1 MKLGYRIVL
10 ALSPVV
16 VVACGVHTDKAVAKA
31 AIDNSTT
38 EQRKKAYE
46 ATAQILDEQ
55 PAAVDELY
63 SVMRLH
69 PKALDRFMADASTDL
84 DQKWIAKNMA
94 GYLTK
99 NPAGLEEVLRAAIP
113 AIEKEPKARVAM
125 NKALAAHADR
135 TADILTDDPQAMAK
149 IIKSLLVMTE
159 KKPTGR
165 KNMIT
170 AIHEDR
176 EAIMAFVK
184 EDKPLA
190 KAIAVEFLRESVK
203 DKPTLEKVLS
213 ATGALDQPKD
223 APAPAPPPPANA
235 KAKSDKAPTSPL
247 PQPTTTPSGGGPTPP
262 PALGK

>member
-10 ALSPVV
+10 ALSPIVV
-16 VVACGVHTDKAVAKA
+16 AACGVHTDKAVTKA
-31 AIDNSTT
+31 AIDNSSTS
-38 EQRKKAYE
+38 QRKKAYE
-46 ATAQILDEQ
+46 ATAQIMDEDG
-55 PAAVDELY
+55 AVVDELY

-69 PKALDRFMADASTDL
+69 PKSMDRFMADASTDL

-99 NPAGLEEVLRAAIP
+99 NPAGLEEVLLAAVP
-113 AIEKEPKARVAM
+113 AVEKEPKARIAM
-125 NKALAAHADR
+125 NKALAAKSDQ
-135 TADILTDDPQAMAK
+135 TADILTDDPHAMAK
-149 IIKSLLVMTE
+149 VIKSLLTVTE
-159 KKPTGR
+159 KKPAAR

-190 KAIAVEFLRESVK
+190 KAIALEFLREELK
-203 DKPTLEKVLS
+203 DKPTLEKVIA
-213 ATGALDQPKD
+213 ATGALDQPKG
-223 APAPAPPPPANA
+223 APAPAPPPPPGA
-235 KAKSDKAPTSPL
+235 KTKSDKPLTTPL